1 MKYVYVKDEEENRQL
16 LAVGVEINAMEKRGN
31 TISINFNSDDI
42 RIRDQWE
49 GELYDK
55 LDIGDVYLAIML
67 LVDHME
73 ENKITI
79 MTHQMISNVLE
90 NMVADINTK

>member
-1 MKYVYVKDEEENRQL
+1 MKYLYVKDEEENRQL

-73 ENKITI
+73 ENKIAI